1 MADHYVRWLIAGGNA
16 FRPAAASI
24 AKLVERLQKE
34 KFLPASGGVA
44 ISTIENSFDEDEDEE
59 KEKAR
64 REPLPVALVPWLK
77 SGDGEEGERDEVRLV
92 WPIAPSAGLKYPL
105 NQAPA
110 EAAGW
115 ALEVHRADSYV
126 YPAAENIG
134 AVPTLCNCKEDQ
146 AFEWDEE
153 EVVPAFESSTGIFA
167 ECEACS
173 RTFEPNKGT
182 AMIGSPF
189 GGAKEEVRGGA
200 AYRFALVA
208 VCDAWVADPSLRF
221 SPELVQILE
230 SEFGRTFYEVGA
242 LID

>member
-24 AKLVERLQKE
+24 LKLVERLQKE
-34 KFLPASGGVA
+34 KFLPTSGGVA
-44 ISTIENSFDEDEDEE
+44 ISTIESEQHEDKDV
-59 KEKAR
+59 EKAR
-64 REPLPVALVPWLK
+64 RQPLPAALVAWLK

-92 WPIAPSAGLKYPL
+92 WPVADAAAAGLRYPL

-110 EAAGW
+110 GAAGY

-126 YPAAENIG
+126 YPSAENIG
-134 AVPTLCNCKEDQ
+134 KVPTLCNCKEDQ
-146 AFEWDEE
+146 AFEWDED
-153 EVVPAFESSTGIFA
+153 EVVAAFDSSTGIFA

-182 AMIGSPF
+182 AMIGDPF
-189 GGAKEEVRGGA
+189 GGPKEEVRGGA

-208 VCDAWVADPSLRF
+208 VCDAWTPDSSLRF
-221 SPELVQILE
+221 APELVQILE

-242 LID
+242 LI